1 MGERHDQSNE
11 DFSFI
16 FFVFLIYLFFLYL
29 RPVELF
35 AQWLMPYRPMMIVW
49 LISFGASLSHVL
61 RFKDAAAT
69 KTHYVLL
76 FVLLL
81 AVAFSLFV
89 RGEVGDGFS
98 AIADFSSSV
107 LLFYLISFNLRS
119 LRRLRAACFVILFC
133 LFCLAS
139 TGIYSYHTG
148 FMSEVLVLQQAK
160 GDDFV
165 DAPQERPL
173 IPAQDQSG
181 AYMWRVRGVGFF
193 NDPNDFAQTLVMS
206 LPMLW
211 WFYRKGAWL
220 RNLFLVAAPSI
231 LIGYCVTLTNS
242 RGALLG
248 IASLLFFGI
257 RNMLGTVRTF
267 ALLGVGGVGAVIIGA
282 TGGRGFS
289 SKEESA
295 EGRIDAW
302 YEGFQML
309 KSSPIFGIGYGN
321 FTDHH
326 HLTAHNSFVLCF
338 AEIGIFGFFAWISLI
353 VLGFIAVNR
362 VAQYAPLGSEE
373 RLAGT
378 VLRASLVGY
387 LTCSWFLSRTYQ
399 PVLFGLLAL
408 CTAVWVCSSR
418 TLVCRDI
425 PEIHAPI
432 RWFKPSVFVM
442 LASMAAVY
450 GFIFMHHLGG

>member
-1 MGERHDQSNE
+1 MDKASNWDE
-11 DFSFI
+11 GFSFI

-35 AQWLMPYRPMMIVW
+35 AQWLMPYRPMLIVW
-49 LISFGASLSHVL
+49 LISFGASLVHVL

-69 KTHYVLL
+69 ATHYVLL
-76 FVLLL
+76 FMLLV

-89 RGEVGDGFS
+89 QGRFGDGVAAIAEFS
-98 AIADFSSSV
+98 ASV

-119 LRRLRAACFVILFC
+119 LKRLRAACFVILFC
-133 LFCLAS
+133 LFSLAA
-139 TGIYSYHTG
+139 TGIYSYYTG
-148 FMSEVLVLQQAK
+148 FMSEELVLQQRK
-160 GDDFV
+160 DD
-165 DAPQERPL
+165 DSIEAPAERPP
-173 IPAQDQSG
+173 IPAQDKSG
-181 AYMWRVRGVGFF
+181 AFMWRVRGVGFF

-211 WFYRKGAWL
+211 WFYRKGAWI
-220 RNLFLVAAPSI
+220 RNALLVGLPGAV
-231 LIGYCVTLTNS
+231 IGYCVTLTNS

-248 IASLLFFGI
+248 IASLMFFGI
-257 RNMLGTVRTF
+257 RNALGTFKTF
-267 ALLGVGGVGAVIIGA
+267 MLLGVGGVGAMVVGA

-321 FTDHH
+321 FTEHH
-326 HLTAHNSFVLCF
+326 YLTAHNSFVLCF
-338 AEIGIFGFFAWISLI
+338 AEIGLFGYFIWISLL
-353 VLGFIAVNR
+353 VLGYIAVGR
-362 VAQYAPLGSEE
+362 VAQYAPMGSEE
-373 RLAGT
+373 RLAGSI
-378 VLRASLVGY
+378 LRASLVGY
-387 LTCSWFLSRTYQ
+387 LTCAWFLSRTYQ

-408 CTAVWVCSSR
+408 CTAVWACSR
-418 TLVCRDI
+418 KMPACQGI
-425 PEIHAPI
+425 EKIQAPLN
-432 RWFKPSVFVM
+432 WFKPAVIAMIF
-442 LASMAAVY
+442 SMTAVY